1 MAHAAAAAAMRRR
14 KSTANF
20 MDQRQTQKS
29 IQHAVKRV
37 MELSSLKRTTRNL
50 AEVIEQ
56 AMAECNSRASR
67 DSNFAHLTSEQLQR
81 AHEMHLKLCEKAG
94 LKETPRSRRR
104 SRAAPETTVSVS
116 VASTSFLLIFGRL
129 VSARRVLD
137 GAHEEIASHT
147 FTLTSSFPAQVAR
160 APAAAHD
167 AQELAAAVRARPGEQ
182 ARGRGALRRRGDA
195 RHARRRVPPPRQ
207 PAGGPGV
214 RARHA
219 RRARRRAGRAPSTS
233 AREKRPGHATL
244 RPRVE
249 SSDERARPA
258 RKSIDVDATERET
271 SEVRPRRGSS
281 ARTSARDPF
290 ARGVRRPGA
299 TPGGPRPCAS
309 SRGTACATSGPSRSP
324 GS

>member
-1 MAHAAAAAAMRRR
+1 MRRR

-104 SRAAPETTVSVS
+104 SRAAPEATVSLS
-116 VASTSFLLIFGRL
+116 VASTSFLLIFGRI

-147 FTLTSSFPAQVAR
+147 FTLASRFP
-160 APAAAHD
+160 
-167 AQELAAAVRARPGEQ
+167 
-182 ARGRGALRRRGDA
+182 
-195 RHARRRVPPPRQ
+195 
-207 PAGGPGV
+207 
-214 RARHA
+214 
-219 RRARRRAGRAPSTS
+219 RAGRT
-233 AREKRPGHATL
+233 
-244 RPRVE
+244 
-249 SSDERARPA
+249 
-258 RKSIDVDATERET
+258 
-271 SEVRPRRGSS
+271 
-281 ARTSARDPF
+281 RT
-290 ARGVRRPGA
+290 GGGA
-299 TPGGPRPCAS
+299 
-309 SRGTACATSGPSRSP
+309 
-324 GS
+324 

>member
-1 MAHAAAAAAMRRR
+1 MRRR

-104 SRAAPETTVSVS
+104 SRAAPETTVSLS

-147 FTLTSSFPAQVAR
+147 FTLLTSRFPRRSHAHRRRRLTRKNSRPPSVRDRENKREAEERYAAEEMLGMHAGACHLRDSPPEDREFALDMLVAR
-160 APAAAHD
+160 AAARD
-167 AQELAAAVRARPGEQ
+167 ARLRLPRERN
-182 ARGRGALRRRGDA
+182 GRGTRRFG
-195 RHARRRVPPPRQ
+195 
-207 PAGGPGV
+207 
-214 RARHA
+214 
-219 RRARRRAGRAPSTS
+219 
-233 AREKRPGHATL
+233 
-244 RPRVE
+244 
-249 SSDERARPA
+249 
-258 RKSIDVDATERET
+258 
-271 SEVRPRRGSS
+271 RGSS
-281 ARTSARDPF
+281 ARTSARDPREHPSTSTRPSERCPKLGPD
-290 ARGVRRPGA
+290 AGRALGRARATRAKRRSRGVRRPGA
-299 TPGGPRPCAS
+299 TSGGPRPCAS
-309 SRGTACATSGPSRSP
+309 SRRTACATSGPSRSP

>member
-1 MAHAAAAAAMRRR
+1 MRRR

-104 SRAAPETTVSVS
+104 SRAAPEATVSVS
-116 VASTSFLLIFGRL
+116 VASTSFLLIFGRI

-147 FTLTSSFPAQVAR
+147 FTSKSRFPR
-160 APAAAHD
+160 RSHAH
-167 AQELAAAVRARPGEQ
+167 
-182 ARGRGALRRRGDA
+182 RRRRMTRKNSRPPSVRDRENKREAEERYAAEEMLGMHAGACHLRDSLCGNQPVSWDVGAKLENSLA
-195 RHARRRVPPPRQ
+195 RSNR
-207 PAGGPGV
+207 
-214 RARHA
+214 
-219 RRARRRAGRAPSTS
+219 
-233 AREKRPGHATL
+233 
-244 RPRVE
+244 
-249 SSDERARPA
+249 
-258 RKSIDVDATERET
+258 
-271 SEVRPRRGSS
+271 
-281 ARTSARDPF
+281 
-290 ARGVRRPGA
+290 
-299 TPGGPRPCAS
+299 
-309 SRGTACATSGPSRSP
+309 SRFG
-324 GS
+324 